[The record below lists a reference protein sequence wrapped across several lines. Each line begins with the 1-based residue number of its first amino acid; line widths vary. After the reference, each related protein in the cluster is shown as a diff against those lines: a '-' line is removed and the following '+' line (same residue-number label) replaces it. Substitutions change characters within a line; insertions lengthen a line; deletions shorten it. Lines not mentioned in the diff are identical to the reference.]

1 MNVFHPAPLPPDPA
15 AVVPPNAMADLLPV
29 IETNE
34 HRWMRAWVG
43 RDSKALKS
51 LTARNFVMLIGSK
64 PPVLLDAPS
73 WLEAATTRYL
83 CKSYRFGDVYVR
95 DLGPMALF
103 AAAADIDAT
112 MDGHDWSGRIWVTDL
127 WRKGRVR
134 RSWRM
139 VERII
144 SRTDDNPQV
153 PAAIRSLQLWR

>member
-1 MNVFHPAPLPPDPA
+1 MSCPAHLPPHPT
-15 AVVPPNAMADLLPV
+15 AVVPPFAMADLLPV
-29 IETNE
+29 IETYE

-43 RDSKALKS
+43 RDSRALKS

-83 CKSYRFGDVYVR
+83 CKSYRFGDLYAR
-95 DLGPMALF
+95 SIGSIALF
-103 AAAADIDAT
+103 AAAAEIEAT

-134 RSWRM
+134 RGWRM